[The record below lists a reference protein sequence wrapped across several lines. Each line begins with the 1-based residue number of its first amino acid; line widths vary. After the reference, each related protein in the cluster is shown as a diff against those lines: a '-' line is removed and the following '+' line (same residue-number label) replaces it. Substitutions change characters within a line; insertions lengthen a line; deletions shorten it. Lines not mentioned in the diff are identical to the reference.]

1 MSEVL
6 RSLAAIALVA
16 QVALLGRAVAAEEAG
31 AAPSPAASSAASS
44 APAVDPFDD
53 RGAAVYQVGV
63 GDTIAVRVFGQAD
76 FKDGYMIDD
85 DGRVDLPWVG
95 PIDVAGMSVGQI
107 TRLISRALADGYLRD
122 PQVTVQVDK
131 FQSQPVQV
139 LGAVKKADTYYLQG
153 PTRIL
158 DLLAMV
164 GGVESAKSSSEI
176 HITRTVSTDSVTK
189 VVDMEA
195 LMNTGRGNLRLQ
207 AGDVVNVLEGKVF
220 YVGGEVGKPGEIPW
234 RGGLT
239 VTRALALAG
248 GSKNTANLRRAT
260 LTRSNGTKI
269 KINIRRIMK
278 GKDEDVVLQAGDQL
292 FVGESAI

>member
-1 MSEVL
+1 MTVVP
-6 RSLAAIALVA
+6 RSLAAIALFA
-16 QVALLGRAVAAEEAG
+16 QLALPGRAVAAEEAG
-31 AAPSPAASSAASS
+31 AP
-44 APAVDPFDD
+44 APADPAFDAFAE
-53 RGAAVYQVGV
+53 RGPVVYQVGV
-63 GDTIAVRVFGQAD
+63 GDTIAVRVFGQES
-76 FKDGYMIDD
+76 FKDGYMVDD
-85 DGRVDLPWVG
+85 DGHVDLPWVG
-95 PIDVAGMSVGQI
+95 PIEVAGMSVGQI
-107 TRLISRALADGYLRD
+107 TRLITTALADGYLRD

-131 FQSQPVQV
+131 HLSQPVQV

-164 GGVESAKSSSEI
+164 GGVEADKSSSEI
-176 HITRTVSTDSVTK
+176 HITRTVDDGSVTK
-189 VVDMEA
+189 VVDMEL
-195 LMNTGRGNLRLQ
+195 LMNTGNGNLRLQ

-260 LTRSNGTKI
+260 LTRADGTKTR
-269 KINIRRIMK
+269 INIRRIMK
-278 GKDEDVVLQAGDQL
+278 GKDEDVVLKAGDQL
-292 FVGESAI
+292 FVGESAL